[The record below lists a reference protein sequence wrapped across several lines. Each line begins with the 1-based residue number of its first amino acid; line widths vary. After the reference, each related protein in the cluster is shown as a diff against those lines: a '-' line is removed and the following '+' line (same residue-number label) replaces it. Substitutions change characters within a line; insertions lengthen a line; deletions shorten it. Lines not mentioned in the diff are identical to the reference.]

1 MSQEYL
7 RDGED
12 KPRAALGCSL
22 RRAALRRVRA
32 SEISLPA
39 PSFCHLAS
47 ILESFSGILGCT
59 WVSSGHCGW
68 AFLGSLRRSNP
79 TFPATSLVKGRIFRG
94 QLGAAPGILGASPL
108 LPMLSILL
116 PPSAAWPSACIRHTL
131 TVLGKAHAGSSPG
144 ERGAWVQMST
154 CPLPSQALC
163 ISLLFPICR
172 LLSSCIPLGLR
183 LQYGQG
189 PEALLLSL
197 HSVPLSFII

>member
-1 MSQEYL
+1 MSQEYF

-47 ILESFSGILGCT
+47 ILESFSGILAAPGSPQ
-59 WVSSGHCGW
+59 VIVGRR
-68 AFLGSLRRSNP
+68 ALGPFEGPIP
-79 TFPATSLVKGRIFRG
+79 TLLGTSLVKGRIFRG

-172 LLSSCIPLGLR
+172 LLPSCIPLGLR